1 MIDINI
7 LNDYS
12 GSLCYNDDIIK
23 KISKTVL
30 TSEKCNVGKVSIILS
45 NKKYLNK
52 LKKKYFNLDVFTDV
66 IAFNLED
73 KNDCLDGEIYIS
85 IDDVKENAKIYSN
98 SFNNEFSRILIH
110 GILHLVGY
118 EDSNEK
124 EKKIMKNLE
133 DKYLCFI
140 KVPLFRLSSNLDDL
154 GDGLGYH
161 F

>member
-7 LNDYS
+7 LNDYNT
-12 GSLCYNDDIIK
+12 SLCYNDNIIIK
-23 KISKTVL
+23 LSNKIL
-30 TSEKCNVGKVSIILS
+30 ISEKCKKGKVSIILS

-85 IDDVKENAKIYSN
+85 IDDVKENAKIFSN

-118 EDSNEK
+118 DDSNEK

-140 KVPLFRLSSNLDDL
+140 NEDIISLK
-154 GDGLGYH
+154 
-161 F
+161 

>member
-7 LNDYS
+7 LNDYNT
-12 GSLCYNDDIIK
+12 SLCYNDNIIIK
-23 KISKTVL
+23 LSNKIL
-30 TSEKCNVGKVSIILS
+30 ISEKCKKGKVSIILS

-85 IDDVKENAKIYSN
+85 IDDVKENAKIFSN

-118 EDSNEK
+118 DDSNEK

-140 KVPLFRLSSNLDDL
+140 NKELISLK
-154 GDGLGYH
+154 
-161 F
+161 